1 MATMFPSDVDAF
13 TTVGEGKT
21 YHFFQK
27 VARPDSA
34 FLAWYSPD
42 IEDNEPDFILFS
54 PECGLIVFEVKDWSL
69 DQIVEADPK
78 AVTLQLGADRE
89 RRKNPF
95 AQAKGYVNSLLSLL
109 DRGEAHTSSGK
120 LNLPCPVNSGAVLPH
135 IRRKDFLDAG
145 LGDVMDASRTLFW
158 DDLQPDS
165 PFVRDASGQTFRQ
178 WLVEHF
184 PPRFPFALSLA
195 EMDALRAAIFPVVR
209 IQLPQRS
216 RTSSELQ
223 QQDII
228 RVLDAEQDNLARSF
242 NADKLLVTGPPGS
255 GKTLILAHRAG
266 FLPKINKQARR
277 ILIVCFNLSLVGYIR
292 RLLAIR
298 GVGLGPEGV
307 EVLPFYSLCEKIL
320 GERLAHSQEQGDY
333 YELVVRET
341 LERLNGSHP
350 LQGHWGSIMVDE
362 GQDFSSDMAQVVLR
376 LLPKWGNLLV
386 TQDDNQCLYP
396 QGRQGWESLEI
407 PGLRIHRLT
416 HQYRNTRA
424 IARAAARILDGPLL
438 PESLAGAEGTRPER
452 LKCPD
457 AASLPTAVASAVAQL
472 TRSGVPMN
480 EIAVLYTHSRA
491 YGVENLPDT
500 LVQAIEAQ
508 GALAQWTARDSS
520 SKRNFDI
527 TTNSVTVSTVYS
539 AKGLDFAHIFL
550 LGLESLNPTSVHH
563 RRLAYVGMT
572 RARER
577 LTICQSQSCAMI
589 DGLFD

>member
-1 MATMFPSDVDAF
+1 MATMFPSDVDVF
-13 TTVGEGKT
+13 TTVGEGKV
-21 YHFFQK
+21 YQFLHK

-34 FLAWYSPD
+34 FFAWYSPD
-42 IEDNEPDFILFS
+42 IEDKEPDFILFS
-54 PECGLIVFEVKDWSL
+54 PECGLIVFEVKDWAL
-69 DQIVEADPK
+69 DQIIEADPK
-78 AVTLQLGADRE
+78 AVTLQLGAARE
-89 RRKNPF
+89 RRKNPL
-95 AQAKGYVNSLLSLL
+95 AQAKEYVNSLLSLL
-109 DRGEAHTSSGK
+109 DRGEAHSSSGK
-120 LNLPCPVNSGAVLPH
+120 LNLPCPVTSGAIMPH
-135 IRRKDFLDAG
+135 ICRKDFLDAG
-145 LGDVMDASRTLFW
+145 FGDVMDASRMLFW

-165 PFVRDASGQTFRQ
+165 PFMRDASGQHFRQ
-178 WLVEHF
+178 WLAEHF
-184 PPRFPFALSLA
+184 PPRFPFALSSTEL
-195 EMDALRAAIFPVVR
+195 DALRSAIFPVVR
-209 IQLPQRS
+209 IQLPHRGGAAC
-216 RTSSELQ
+216 EVQ
-223 QQDII
+223 QQNII
-228 RVLDAEQDNLARSF
+228 RVLDAAQDNLARSF
-242 NADKLLVTGPPGS
+242 NADKQLVTGPPGS

-266 FLPKINKQARR
+266 FLPRVNRHVRR

-307 EVLPFYSLCEKIL
+307 EVLPFYTLCEKIL

-341 LERLNGSHP
+341 LDRLKGSHP
-350 LQGHWGSIMVDE
+350 LQGHWGAIMVDE

-416 HQYRNTRA
+416 QQYRNTRA
-424 IARAAARILDGPLL
+424 IARAAARILESAQL
-438 PESLAGAEGTRPER
+438 PESLAGAEGTRPE
-452 LKCPD
+452 LLQCPD
-457 AASLPTAVASAVAQL
+457 AASLPNAVASAVAQL

-491 YGVENLPDT
+491 YGIENLPEA

-527 TTNSVTVSTVYS
+527 TTNSITVSTVYS
-539 AKGLDFAHIFL
+539 AKGLDFAHVFL
-550 LGLESLNPTSVHH
+550 LGLEGLNPASMHH

-577 LTICQSQSCAMI
+577 LIICQSGSCAMT
-589 DGLFD
+589 DCLFD

>member
-1 MATMFPSDVDAF
+1 MATMFPRDVEAF

-21 YHFFQK
+21 YQFFQK

-34 FLAWYSPD
+34 FFAWYSPD
-42 IEDNEPDFILFS
+42 IEDKEPDFILFS
-54 PECGLIVFEVKDWSL
+54 PECGLIVFEVKDWAL

-78 AVTLQLGADRE
+78 AVTLQLGGAQE

-95 AQAKGYVNSLLSLL
+95 AQAKEYVNSLLNLL
-109 DRGEAHTSSGK
+109 DRGASHTSSGK
-120 LNLPCPVNSGAVLPH
+120 LNLPCPVNAGVVLPH
-135 IRRKDFLDAG
+135 ICRKDFLNTG
-145 LGDVMDASRTLFW
+145 LGEVMDASRILFW

-165 PFVRDASGQTFRQ
+165 PFVRDASGQCFRQ
-178 WLVEHF
+178 WLAEHF
-184 PPRFPFALSLA
+184 PPRFPFVLSPAQL
-195 EMDALRAAIFPVVR
+195 DALRAAIFPVVR
-209 IQLPQRS
+209 IQLPQRNGTAS
-216 RTSSELQ
+216 DEQ
-223 QQDII
+223 QHII

-242 NADKLLVTGPPGS
+242 NADKQLVTGPPGS

-266 FLPKINKQARR
+266 FLPRVNKRARR

-307 EVLPFYSLCEKIL
+307 EVLPFYTLCEKIL
-320 GERLAHSQEQGDY
+320 GERLAHAQEQGDY
-333 YELVVRET
+333 YELVVHET

-350 LQGHWGSIMVDE
+350 LQGHWDAIMVDE

-376 LLPKWGNLLV
+376 LLPRWGSLLV

-407 PGLRIHRLT
+407 PGLKIHRLT
-416 HQYRNTRA
+416 QHYRNTKA
-424 IARAAARILDGPLL
+424 IARAAALILDNTPLTEDL
-438 PESLAGAEGTRPER
+438 VGAEGTMPER
-452 LKCPD
+452 LECSD
-457 AASLPTAVASAVAQL
+457 AASMPASVAGAVTQL
-472 TRSGVPMN
+472 IRSGVPMN
-480 EIAVLYTHSRA
+480 EIAVLYTHSKA
-491 YGVENLPDT
+491 YGVENLPEV

-527 TTNSVTVSTVYS
+527 TTDSVTVSTVYS
-539 AKGLDFAHIFL
+539 AKGLDFAHVFL
-550 LGLESLNPTSVHH
+550 LGLEGLNSASVHH

-577 LTICQSQSCAMI
+577 LTICQCGKCPMTSR
-589 DGLFD
+589 LFD

>member
-21 YHFFQK
+21 YQFFQK

-42 IEDNEPDFILFS
+42 VEDKEPDFILFS
-54 PECGLIVFEVKDWSL
+54 PECGLIVFEVKDWAL
-69 DQIVEADPK
+69 DQIIKADPK
-78 AVTLQLGADRE
+78 AVTLQLGATQE

-95 AQAKGYVNSLLSLL
+95 AQAKEYVNSLLNLL
-109 DRGEAHTSSGK
+109 DRGESHSSNGK

-135 IRRKDFLDAG
+135 ICRKDFLNAG
-145 LGDVMDASRTLFW
+145 LGEVMDASRILFW
-158 DDLQPDS
+158 DDMQLDS
-165 PFVRDASGQTFRQ
+165 PFVRDAAGQIFRQ
-178 WLVEHF
+178 WLMEHF
-184 PPRFPFALSLA
+184 PPRFIFALSPA
-195 EMDALRAAIFPVVR
+195 ELDKLRAAIFPVVR
-209 IQLPQRS
+209 IQLPQRCG
-216 RTSSELQ
+216 TASELQ
-223 QQDII
+223 QQNII
-228 RVLDAEQDNLARSF
+228 RVLNAEQDNLARSF
-242 NADKLLVTGPPGS
+242 NADKQLVTGPPGS

-266 FLPKINKQARR
+266 FLPRVNKHVRR

-292 RLLAIR
+292 RLLSVR
-298 GVGLGPEGV
+298 GVGLGSEGV

-350 LQGHWGSIMVDE
+350 LQGHWDAIMVDE

-376 LLPKWGNLLV
+376 LLPKWGSLLV

-396 QGRQGWESLEI
+396 QGKQGWDSLEI

-416 HQYRNTRA
+416 QQYRNTKA
-424 IARAAARILDGPLL
+424 IARIAARMLESTLS
-438 PESLAGAEGTRPER
+438 PESLVGAEGTRPE
-452 LKCPD
+452 LLECPD
-457 AASLPTAVASAVAQL
+457 AASLPATVASAVAQL
-472 TRSGVPMN
+472 IRSGVPMN
-480 EIAVLYTHSRA
+480 EIAVLYAQSKIS
-491 YGVENLPDT
+491 GVENLPEA

-508 GALAQWTARDSS
+508 GVLAQWAARDYS
-520 SKRNFDI
+520 SKKNFDI
-527 TTNSVTVSTVYS
+527 TTESVTISTIYS
-539 AKGLDFAHIFL
+539 AKGLDFAHVFL
-550 LGLESLNPTSVHH
+550 LGLGGLNPASVHH

-577 LTICQSQSCAMI
+577 LTICQCGKCAMT
-589 DGLFD
+589 DRLFD